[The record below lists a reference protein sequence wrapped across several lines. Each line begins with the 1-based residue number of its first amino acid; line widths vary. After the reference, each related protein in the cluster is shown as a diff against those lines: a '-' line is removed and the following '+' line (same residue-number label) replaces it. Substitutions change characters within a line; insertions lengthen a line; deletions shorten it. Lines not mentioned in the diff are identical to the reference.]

1 MLSVGLS
8 YHWAIA
14 PYFTF
19 GTGAG
24 VTRFSTRVD
33 GGRRDFSKWY
43 VQPTIIDFR
52 PAALVR
58 DANLKSPWL
67 HVFFLRHSVIV
78 FPGGFDAGQFGGT
91 SAEYPTEF
99 VSSIGVHADLAPLI
113 RKWRK
118 AW

>member
-1 MLSVGLS
+1 M
-8 YHWAIA
+8 
-14 PYFTF
+14 
-19 GTGAG
+19 
-24 VTRFSTRVD
+24 
-33 GGRRDFSKWY
+33 
-43 VQPTIIDFR
+43 
-52 PAALVR
+52 R

-67 HVFFLRHSVIV
+67 HVFFIRHSVIV